1 MKILVTGGLGFI
13 GSALIRKILDSTKDH
28 VLNVDCCTY
37 ASMPEALE
45 GKEKNNRYNFL
56 KIDISNYD
64 LINKAIQSFKP
75 NKIFHLAAESHVDRS
90 IVNPAVFMYTNI
102 MGTFNI
108 LQSIK
113 LSKNILPSDFVLLHV
128 STDEVF
134 GSLTFDENPFNEMSS
149 YQPNSPYSASK
160 ASSDLLVRAWHETYD
175 INTVINVKDAS
186 IFHRYNTILN
196 NVNFKINKGE
206 FVYLIGKTGS
216 GKSSLLK
223 TIYGDL
229 ILKMGS
235 INVDGHEI
243 KDIKKS
249 ELPLIRRKLGII
261 FQDFQLFQDRSIA
274 ENLIFVMKAT
284 GWKKNIINDN
294 VLKLL
299 SKVGIEDKAN
309 RYPHQLSGGE
319 QQRAVIARALI
330 NNPIILIADEPT
342 GNLDPKVS
350 ENIFKLFLEINK
362 KGTTILMATH
372 NYELIKKFNNR
383 TLNCI
388 EGKVEEINVNNI

>member
-1 MKILVTGGLGFI
+1 M
-13 GSALIRKILDSTKDH
+13 
-28 VLNVDCCTY
+28 
-37 ASMPEALE
+37 
-45 GKEKNNRYNFL
+45 
-56 KIDISNYD
+56 
-64 LINKAIQSFKP
+64 IN
-75 NKIFHLAAESHVDRS
+75 
-90 IVNPAVFMYTNI
+90 
-102 MGTFNI
+102 
-108 LQSIK
+108 
-113 LSKNILPSDFVLLHV
+113 
-128 STDEVF
+128 
-134 GSLTFDENPFNEMSS
+134 
-149 YQPNSPYSASK
+149 
-160 ASSDLLVRAWHETYD
+160 D
-175 INTVINVKDAS
+175 INTVIDIKDAN

-196 NVNFKINKGE
+196 DVNFKIKKGE
-206 FVYLIGKTGS
+206 FVYIIGKTGS

-235 INVDGHEI
+235 INVVGHEM
-243 KDIKKS
+243 KNIKKS
-249 ELPLIRRKLGII
+249 KLPFIRRKLGII

-299 SKVGIEDKAN
+299 SKVGLEDKAN

-388 EGKVEEINVNNI
+388 RGKVEEININNI

>member
-1 MKILVTGGLGFI
+1 M
-13 GSALIRKILDSTKDH
+13 
-28 VLNVDCCTY
+28 
-37 ASMPEALE
+37 
-45 GKEKNNRYNFL
+45 
-56 KIDISNYD
+56 
-64 LINKAIQSFKP
+64 IN
-75 NKIFHLAAESHVDRS
+75 
-90 IVNPAVFMYTNI
+90 
-102 MGTFNI
+102 
-108 LQSIK
+108 
-113 LSKNILPSDFVLLHV
+113 
-128 STDEVF
+128 
-134 GSLTFDENPFNEMSS
+134 
-149 YQPNSPYSASK
+149 
-160 ASSDLLVRAWHETYD
+160 D
-175 INTVINVKDAS
+175 INTVIDVKDAS

-196 NVNFKINKGE
+196 DVNFKINKGE
-206 FVYLIGKTGS
+206 FVYIIGKTGS

-235 INVDGHEI
+235 INVVGHEM
-243 KDIKKS
+243 KNIKKS
-249 ELPLIRRKLGII
+249 KLPFIRRKLGII

-284 GWKKNIINDN
+284 GWEKNIINDN

-299 SKVGIEDKAN
+299 SKVGLEDKAN

-350 ENIFKLFLEINK
+350 ENIFKLFLKINK

-388 EGKVEEINVNNI
+388 RGKVEEININNI